1 MLTICAQGI
10 VVKLLMLMLELGLTN
25 GRYVYIYREK
35 KFLDS
40 GITTQGVGTSELL
53 VCGFERVGGNYN
65 DLAL

>member
-1 MLTICAQGI
+1 MGD
-10 VVKLLMLMLELGLTN
+10 M
-25 GRYVYIYREK
+25 YIYRER

-40 GITTQGVGTSELL
+40 AVTTQGVGTSELL